1 MLSGVPR
8 SKTCIAAA
16 GEGTHDWAA
25 VPHNHVFVPPAMQ
38 GVEFRKW
45 ARIVRAFM
53 EGD

>member
-8 SKTCIAAA
+8 SRTCIAAE

-25 VPHNHVFVPPAMQ
+25 VPHDPVYVPPALQ
-38 GVEFRKW
+38 GVAFRKW

-53 EGD
+53 EGE